1 MIQEPLGIQQIGRM
15 LISLSEPLLEAKM
28 QLEWEILVLCSRKPG
43 ISVFSRHLEVVNQTQ
58 EEFLQ
63 LPVNRKSDFINYR
76 LSRLVANLQGPLL
89 LISCSSFYKT
99 HRSVIEYTM
108 CYPQTH
114 YILTIDIY
122 IEPQTMCSLKH
133 ILFDYPN
140 NNSPQSIICYSHF
153 V

>member
-1 MIQEPLGIQQIGRM
+1 MIREPLGIQQIGRM
-15 LISLSEPLLEAKM
+15 LISLSEPLPEAKM

-43 ISVFSRHLEVVNQTQ
+43 ISVFSRHLETVNQTQ

-63 LPVNRKSDFINYR
+63 LPVNSKSHFVNYR
-76 LSRLVANLQGPLL
+76 LSRLAANLQGPLFL
-89 LISCSSFYKT
+89 TSCSSFYKI

-114 YILTIDIY
+114 YFLTIDIY
-122 IEPQTMCSLKH
+122 IEPQTMCFLKH